1 MGHDH
6 SHGHSHDHSDANRTR
21 LAWAFGITATILLA
35 EIVGAIVTSSLALLV
50 DAAHMLTDTLGL
62 LLALT
67 AANLIARKPTT
78 KRTWGFRR
86 AEVLSATVQSALL
99 LAVGIY
105 AAIDAVRRLFTPE
118 EIHPTGLLIFGVIGL
133 LGNVLSMWIISSGR
147 NNNLNMRAAFLE
159 VVNDALGS
167 VAVIVAAIV
176 IASTGWMQADSV
188 AALVISALIV
198 PRALKLLS
206 ETTHILLEST
216 PRGLDLI
223 AVREHLEHQPGVIA
237 VHDLHAS
244 QIASNLPVLTAH
256 VVVEESTFSTG
267 VAGELLKDLQKCVA
281 DHFTV
286 SIEHSTF
293 QIEPPT
299 HQSTEH
305 QHGCEDQGH

>member
-1 MGHDH
+1 MAHD
-6 SHGHSHDHSDANRTR
+6 HSHDHSGANRTR
-21 LAWAFGITATILLA
+21 LAWAFGITAAILVA
-35 EIVGAIVTSSLALLV
+35 EIFGAIWTNSLALLV

-67 AANLIARKPTT
+67 AANLVMRKPTT

-86 AEVLSATVQSALL
+86 AEVLSATLQSALL

-105 AAIDAVRRLFTPE
+105 AGIDAVRRLFAPAE
-118 EIHPTGLLIFGVIGL
+118 VQPAGLLIFGLVGL
-133 LGNVLSMWIISSGR
+133 AGNAVSMWIISAGR

-167 VAVIVAAIV
+167 VAVIVAALV
-176 IASTGWMQADSV
+176 INFTGWMRADSI

-198 PRALKLLS
+198 PRALRLLG

-216 PRGLDLI
+216 PRGLDLL
-223 AVREHLEHQPGVIA
+223 AVREHLEQQPGVIA

-256 VVVEESTFSTG
+256 VVVEDSMFSAGVTG
-267 VAGELLKDLQKCVA
+267 QLLHDLQKCVA
-281 DHFTV
+281 DHFAV

-293 QIEPPT
+293 QIEPDS
-299 HQSTEH
+299 HRNTEH
-305 QHGCEDQGH
+305 HHGC

>member
-6 SHGHSHDHSDANRTR
+6 SHGHSHDHSGANRTR
-21 LAWAFGITATILLA
+21 LAWAFAITATILVA
-35 EIVGAIVTSSLALLV
+35 EVVGAILTNSLALLV

-62 LLALT
+62 LMALT
-67 AANLIARKPTT
+67 AANLVMRKPTT

-105 AAIDAVRRLFTPE
+105 AAVDAVRRLFVPADVQ
-118 EIHPTGLLIFGVIGL
+118 PAGLLAFGIIGL
-133 LGNVLSMWIISSGR
+133 LGNVISMWIISSGR

-167 VAVIVAAIV
+167 VAVIIAALAITF
-176 IASTGWMQADSV
+176 TGWMRADSV

-198 PRALKLLS
+198 PRAMKLLG

-216 PRGLDLI
+216 PKGLDLI
-223 AVREHLEHQPGVIA
+223 AVREHLEALPGVIA

-256 VVVEESTFSTG
+256 VVVEDSVFS
-267 VAGELLKDLQKCVA
+267 AGAAGGLLRELQQCVA

-293 QIEPPT
+293 QIEPAS
-299 HQSTEH
+299 HQLTERE
-305 QHGCEDQGH
+305 HGC

>member
-6 SHGHSHDHSDANRTR
+6 SHGHSHDHSEANRSR
-21 LAWAFGITATILLA
+21 LAWAFGITAGILIA

-86 AEVLSATVQSALL
+86 AEVLSATMQSALL

-105 AAIDAVRRLFTPE
+105 AAIDAVRRLFTPT
-118 EIHPTGLLIFGVIGL
+118 EIQPTGLLVFGVIGL
-133 LGNVLSMWIISSGR
+133 LGNVISMWIISAGR
-147 NNNLNMRAAFLE
+147 KNNLNMRAAFLE

-167 VAVIVAAIV
+167 VAVIVAAVV
-176 IASTGWMQADSV
+176 IATTGWMAADSI

-198 PRALKLLS
+198 PRAMKLLS

-223 AVREHLEHQPGVIA
+223 AVREHLENQPGVIA

-256 VVVEESTFSTG
+256 VVVEDSMFSAG
-267 VAGELLKDLQKCVA
+267 VAGDLLKNLQNCVA
-281 DHFTV
+281 DHFAI

-293 QIEPPT
+293 QIEPSS

-305 QHGCEDQGH
+305 QHGC

>member
-223 AVREHLEHQPGVIA
+223 AVREHLERQPGVIA

-267 VAGELLKDLQKCVA
+267 MAGELLKDLQKCVA

>member
-6 SHGHSHDHSDANRTR
+6 SHGHSHDHSGANRTR
-21 LAWAFGITATILLA
+21 LAWAFAITATILVA
-35 EIVGAIVTSSLALLV
+35 EVVGAILTNSLALLV
-50 DAAHMLTDTLGL
+50 DAAHMLTDALGL

-67 AANLIARKPTT
+67 AANLIMRKPTT

-86 AEVLSATVQSALL
+86 AEVLSATFQSALL

-105 AAIDAVRRLFTPE
+105 VAVDAVRRLFAPAE
-118 EIHPTGLLIFGVIGL
+118 VQPAGLLAFGIIGL
-133 LGNVLSMWIISSGR
+133 AGNVISMWIISAGR

-167 VAVIVAAIV
+167 VAVIIAALV
-176 IASTGWMQADSV
+176 ITFTGWMRADSV

-198 PRALKLLS
+198 PRAMKLLG

-216 PRGLDLI
+216 PKGLDLI
-223 AVREHLEHQPGVIA
+223 AVREHLEALPGVIA

-256 VVVEESTFSTG
+256 VVVEDSVFS
-267 VAGELLKDLQKCVA
+267 AGAAGGLLRELQQCVA

-293 QIEPPT
+293 QIEPAS
-299 HQSTEH
+299 HQLSERE
-305 QHGCEDQGH
+305 HGC